1 MPLPLPLLPTSFL
14 DSQGNV
20 NKAWY
25 DFLMSLATSRAWV
38 VPSYLIFDDDTA
50 RDAYFAT
57 HSGELVD
64 GLKVCSDSVLQM
76 YSNNS
81 WVDMTTFIQG
91 EKGAAG
97 QNGATGAQGPKGD
110 PSNTISVA
118 ITPSWSGMVATIS
131 DADWSAYDEFTIEY
145 NGAVA
150 TFNKNYSSLTQYVYG
165 ASGAYKVDLDKTE
178 HTVTFDGTSVESGQG
193 NCYAKKANSGSF
205 VPTTRTVAGYALSAN
220 ITTAQLYTALG
231 IGSLATS
238 SELATAIAG
247 LSSIYQPI
255 GSYVLS
261 STAEATYQAKALAAS
276 IDGALSPTTQYP
288 SVKAVSDY
296 ALAKDGGTAT
306 GDIVNNGGT
315 TLLGKAHRNIQ
326 FVEGTTVEA
335 LASLT
340 DVEDGDI
347 VFLYAPLA

>member
-1 MPLPLPLLPTSFL
+1 MPLPLPLSPTSFL
-14 DSQGNV
+14 DSQGNT
-20 NKAWY
+20 AWY
-25 DFLMSLATSRAWV
+25 EYLMSLSMSRAWA
-38 VPSYLIFDDDTA
+38 VPEKYFFDDDTE
-50 RDAYFAT
+50 RDDYFTA
-57 HSGELVD
+57 HPEELVD
-64 GLKVCSDSVLQM
+64 GVKVSVDSELQQ
-76 YSNNS
+76 YNDGS
-81 WVDMTTFIQG
+81 WESMATYIQG
-91 EKGAAG
+91 EPGAD
-97 QNGATGAQGPKGD
+97 GADGAQGPQGPQGD

-220 ITTAQLYTALG
+220 ITTAQLSTALG

-247 LSSIYQPI
+247 LASVYQPI
-255 GSYVLS
+255 GSYLTTT
-261 STAEATYQAKALAAS
+261 TAASTYQAKALAAS
-276 IDGALSPTTQYP
+276 IAGALTPTTQYP
-288 SVKAVSDY
+288 SVQAVADY
-296 ALAKDGGTAT
+296 ALPLSGGTVT
-306 GDIVNNGGT
+306 GAVANSGGT
-315 TLLGKAHRNIQ
+315 TLSGKAHRNIQ
-326 FVEGTTVEA
+326 FVEGTSVEA
-335 LASLT
+335 LAGLT
-340 DVEDGDI
+340 NVEDGDI
-347 VFLYAPLA
+347 VFLYPPLS